1 MQERSIL
8 HVDMDAF
15 YASVEQR
22 DNPELRGKPVVVGGG
37 NNRGVVAAASYESR
51 VFGIRSAM
59 PMAEAR
65 RRCPELCRVAL
76 RMSHYQDVSR
86 QIFAVFREFTP
97 LVEGLSLDEAFL
109 DVTAS
114 RKLFGSGR
122 DIAMAVKECIHERTH
137 LTASV
142 GVAGNKLVAKIASDL
157 DKPDGLVIIT
167 PENLHET
174 LDPLSVAVIPGIGK
188 ETQSRLRRIGVRTNA
203 DLRHADDRDLVP
215 IFGRFTQKTRNRAAG
230 IDDRSVIPSRA
241 EKSISAEETYDTDLA
256 ERGEME
262 RQLLRLAERTSGR
275 LRKAHLAAGTV
286 QVKIRQSDFRTFTRQ
301 KSLRPP
307 GNGTDQIFEI
317 ARGLLRTWLVR
328 NPGTRIRLLGV
339 GGSGLAPAAQDD
351 LFAGQDTA
359 PGTEVDRTV
368 DEIRDRFGSA
378 SVGRARTLDSN
389 KVESGTDLGSADG

>member
-1 MQERSIL
+1 MQKRSIL

-22 DNPELRGKPVVVGGG
+22 DDPKLRGKPVVVGGG

-65 RRCPELCRVAL
+65 RRCPDLYRVTP

-86 QIFAVFREFTP
+86 QIFTVFREFTP

-122 DIAMAVKECIHERTH
+122 DIAMAVKDCLHERTD

-157 DKPDGLVIIT
+157 DKPDGLVVIT

-174 LDPLSVAVIPGIGK
+174 LDPLLVAVIPGIGK
-188 ETQSRLRRIGVRTNA
+188 ETQSRLRRISVRTIA
-203 DLRHADDRDLVP
+203 DLCQADDRDLVP
-215 IFGRFTQKTRNRAAG
+215 IFGRFTQKTRDRAAG
-230 IDDRSVIPSRA
+230 IDDRAVIPSRA

-262 RQLLRLAERTSGR
+262 RQLLGLAERTSSR
-275 LRKAHLAAGTV
+275 LRKARLAAGTV
-286 QVKIRQSDFRTFTRQ
+286 QVKIRQSDFQTFTRQ
-301 KSLRPP
+301 KSLKPP

-317 ARGLLRTWLVR
+317 ARALLRTWLVR
-328 NPGTRIRLLGV
+328 NPGARIRLLGI

-351 LFAGQDTA
+351 LFAGQDIA
-359 PGTEVDRTV
+359 PGTEVDRAV

-378 SVGRARTLDSN
+378 SVGRARTLDTN
-389 KVESGTDLGSADG
+389 KVESGADLGSADG

>member
-22 DNPELRGKPVVVGGG
+22 DNPKLRGKPVVVGGG

-51 VFGIRSAM
+51 VFGVHSAM

-65 RRCPELCRVAL
+65 RRCPDLYRVAP
-76 RMSHYQDVSR
+76 RMAHYQDVSR
-86 QIFAVFREFTP
+86 DIFGVFREFTP

-122 DIAMAVKECIHERTH
+122 DIATAIKKRVHERTK

-142 GVAGNKLVAKIASDL
+142 GVASNKLVAKIASDL
-157 DKPDGLVIIT
+157 DKPDGLVVIT
-167 PENLHET
+167 SANLHET

-188 ETQSRLRRIGVRTNA
+188 ETQKRLRRISVHTIA
-203 DLRHADDRDLVP
+203 DLRGADDRDLEP

-230 IDDRSVIPSRA
+230 IDDRAVVPSRA
-241 EKSISAEETYDTDLA
+241 EKSISAEETYDVDLA
-256 ERGEME
+256 DRGDME

-275 LRKAHLAAGTV
+275 LRKAQLAAGTI
-286 QVKIRQSDFRTFTRQ
+286 QVKIRQADFQTFTRQ
-301 KSLRPP
+301 KSLQPP
-307 GNGTDQIFEI
+307 GNGTDQIFEL
-317 ARGLLRTWLVR
+317 ARDLLRGWLAN
-328 NPGTRIRLLGV
+328 NPGARIRLLGV
-339 GGSGLAPAAQDD
+339 GGGKLAPAGQDD
-351 LFAGQDTA
+351 LFAGQDAA

-368 DEIRDRFGSA
+368 DDIRDRFGSA
-378 SVGRARTLDSN
+378 SVGRARTLDRP
-389 KVESGTDLGSADG
+389 